1 LSSRVLIASMMATC
15 RSSTFSI
22 PSPIS
27 RLLPYNERDIS
38 LSRLWLSRCG
48 RERADLERMLTHLL
62 LRIAIRVSSPPRY
75 STTKDPP
82 FWPARQ
88 MSRFSASDDIGT
100 FSPPLSLAQ
109 LSLELHVSS
118 RAQTTQR
125 NPDYRRAP
133 RIRSFRE
140 TAVAHFQI
148 AINFSKSGCVGTPG

>member
-1 LSSRVLIASMMATC
+1 
-15 RSSTFSI
+15 
-22 PSPIS
+22 
-27 RLLPYNERDIS
+27 
-38 LSRLWLSRCG
+38 
-48 RERADLERMLTHLL
+48 ML
-62 LRIAIRVSSPPRY
+62 SSPPPY

-88 MSRFSASDDIGT
+88 MSRFNASDDIGT

-109 LSLELHVSS
+109 LSLELHISS

-148 AINFSKSGCVGTPG
+148 AINFSKSGCVRSPDDSSSKIDTFSRALQIFRDYLDSRTGTVRYHTEFRENSSVHESSGIVSEGDRF